1 MNERKRIFDLVKQ
14 GVISTEEALVLLENI
29 AKETGGRVKPSEDD
43 ISPKDWFIS
52 SDRSLDDESSMDA
65 IDELTQLENL
75 EHQIDE
81 INIQL
86 IELNETLQLEES
98 AELLQQKRTLQDEL
112 AKLMAEKQVLEAK
125 IDEKF
130 YHKANQHTQTE
141 TDSWKEQASDTFS
154 QVSDKLSD
162 VTAQLG
168 RFFKKSIKN
177 VSQTVE
183 DNVEWKELSIKV
195 PGLAVTSF
203 EHEFSYQESQPTI
216 LDFKLANGSIDF
228 RTYDQDYIKI
238 KADIKIYGKFDESDP
253 LAAVMKRSTIELTS
267 DKLIYHLPNKRI
279 KADLVVYLPEK
290 TYDYISARVLNG
302 DVTFDHLQGKDFFVK
317 VTNGDMAFQDVR
329 ATMIELEGT
338 NGDIKVTDSNVNDI
352 VVETVN
358 GDVRVGSTPE
368 TARINL
374 INGDVKLTFVN
385 DGLQA
390 LNVNSVNGDIKVEM
404 PKNTG
409 YELSAKTNFGSIQSR
424 LENIELVEE
433 VNEKM
438 NHQLS
443 LRRVADTTAKVT
455 LSSNTGSIYIK

>member
-1 MNERKRIFDLVKQ
+1 M
-14 GVISTEEALVLLENI
+14 
-29 AKETGGRVKPSEDD
+29 
-43 ISPKDWFIS
+43 
-52 SDRSLDDESSMDA
+52 
-65 IDELTQLENL
+65 
-75 EHQIDE
+75 
-81 INIQL
+81 
-86 IELNETLQLEES
+86 
-98 AELLQQKRTLQDEL
+98 
-112 AKLMAEKQVLEAK
+112 
-125 IDEKF
+125 
-130 YHKANQHTQTE
+130 
-141 TDSWKEQASDTFS
+141 
-154 QVSDKLSD
+154 
-162 VTAQLG
+162 
-168 RFFKKSIKN
+168 
-177 VSQTVE
+177 
-183 DNVEWKELSIKV
+183 
-195 PGLAVTSF
+195 
-203 EHEFSYQESQPTI
+203 
-216 LDFKLANGSIDF
+216 
-228 RTYDQDYIKI
+228 
-238 KADIKIYGKFDESDP
+238 
-253 LAAVMKRSTIELTS
+253 TS

-352 VVETVN
+352 VIETVN

-390 LNVNSVNGDIKVEM
+390 LNVNSVNGDIKVAM
-404 PKNTG
+404 PKNNG

-455 LSSNTGSIYIK
+455 LSDNTGSIYIK

>member
-29 AKETGGRVKPSEDD
+29 AKETGRREKTSDDD
-43 ISPKDWFIS
+43 ISQNDLFIS
-52 SDRSLDDESSMDA
+52 SDCSFDEESSMA
-65 IDELTQLENL
+65 ISDELTQLDHF
-75 EHQIDE
+75 EHQIDA

-86 IELNETLQLEES
+86 IEINENLQFEES
-98 AELLQQKRTLQDEL
+98 AELFQQKCMLQDEL
-112 AKLMAEKQVLEAK
+112 TKLIAEKQDLEAK

-130 YHKANQHTQTE
+130 YHKTNQHTQIE
-141 TDSWKEQASDTFS
+141 NNPWKEQASDTFS

-162 VTAQLG
+162 LTTQLG

-195 PGLAVTSF
+195 PGLAVTSI
-203 EHEFSYQESQPTI
+203 EHEFSFQENQPTI

-228 RTYDQDYIKI
+228 ITYDQEDIKI
-238 KADIKIYGKFDESDP
+238 KADIKIYGKFDESDS

-267 DKLIYHLPNKRI
+267 DKLVFYLPNKRI
-279 KADLVVYLPEK
+279 KADLVVYLPKK

-302 DVTFDHLQGKDFFVK
+302 DVTFNHMQGKDFFVK
-317 VTNGDMAFQDVR
+317 VMNGDIDFQDTI

-338 NGDIKVTDSNVNDI
+338 NGDIKVIDSRVNDI

-358 GDVRVGSTPE
+358 GDVRVSSTPE
-368 TARINL
+368 TAKINL
-374 INGDVKLTFVN
+374 INGDVKLTFTKDV
-385 DGLQA
+385 LLA
-390 LNVNSVNGDIKVEM
+390 LNVNSVNGDIKVAM
-404 PKNTG
+404 PQNNG

-424 LENIELVEE
+424 LKNVELVEE
-433 VNEKM
+433 INEKM

-443 LRRVADTTAKVT
+443 LRRLGNTIAKVN

>member
-141 TDSWKEQASDTFS
+141 TDSWKEQASD
-154 QVSDKLSD
+154 KLSD

-253 LAAVMKRSTIELTS
+253 LAVVMKRSTIELTS

-374 INGDVKLTFVN
+374 INGDMKLTFVN

-390 LNVNSVNGDIKVEM
+390 LNVNSVNGDIKVAM

>member
-52 SDRSLDDESSMDA
+52 SDRSLDDESSMDV

-112 AKLMAEKQVLEAK
+112 VKLMAEKQVLEAK

-141 TDSWKEQASDTFS
+141 SDSWKEQASDTFS

-195 PGLAVTSF
+195 P
-203 EHEFSYQESQPTI
+203 
-216 LDFKLANGSIDF
+216 
-228 RTYDQDYIKI
+228 
-238 KADIKIYGKFDESDP
+238 
-253 LAAVMKRSTIELTS
+253 
-267 DKLIYHLPNKRI
+267 
-279 KADLVVYLPEK
+279 
-290 TYDYISARVLNG
+290 
-302 DVTFDHLQGKDFFVK
+302 
-317 VTNGDMAFQDVR
+317 
-329 ATMIELEGT
+329 
-338 NGDIKVTDSNVNDI
+338 
-352 VVETVN
+352 
-358 GDVRVGSTPE
+358 
-368 TARINL
+368 
-374 INGDVKLTFVN
+374 
-385 DGLQA
+385 
-390 LNVNSVNGDIKVEM
+390 
-404 PKNTG
+404 
-409 YELSAKTNFGSIQSR
+409 
-424 LENIELVEE
+424 
-433 VNEKM
+433 
-438 NHQLS
+438 
-443 LRRVADTTAKVT
+443 
-455 LSSNTGSIYIK
+455 